1 MDRIGNGSAGLFYP
15 GAAVWSQ
22 AGALSARWR
31 YRFLSGCEM
40 VLGVPALI
48 SWHTLAAR
56 AGVPTPAV
64 QAIAR
69 RPWTRN
75 GTRCLAIHRAGEQ
88 RCLLR
93 RGTCRF
99 GPVRVR

>member
-1 MDRIGNGSAGLFYP
+1 
-15 GAAVWSQ
+15 
-22 AGALSARWR
+22 
-31 YRFLSGCEM
+31 M

-56 AGVPTPAV
+56 ARVPTPAV

-75 GTRCLAIHRAGEQ
+75 GIRCL
-88 RCLLR
+88 
-93 RGTCRF
+93 
-99 GPVRVR
+99 